1 MNTNSLNKIDN
12 NLEVI
17 EDLMIKRN
25 QLLKETKKDEFVEVV
40 DIHTGKVKRMRFTY
54 ELRNMKRR
62 NNMAKEV
69 KFEEKLQNLEEI
81 VKELEEG
88 NVDLDDAINKYT
100 EAMKIAKECSEKLDN
115 ATKAVNK
122 ILSESGELE
131 DFKEM
136 EVKE

>member
-1 MNTNSLNKIDN
+1 
-12 NLEVI
+12 
-17 EDLMIKRN
+17 
-25 QLLKETKKDEFVEVV
+25 
-40 DIHTGKVKRMRFTY
+40 
-54 ELRNMKRR
+54 
-62 NNMAKEV
+62 MAKEV

-100 EAMKIAKECSEKLDN
+100 EAMNIAKECSEKLDN

-122 ILSESGELE
+122 ILNENGELE

-136 EVKE
+136 EIKE